1 MQNQLNNEHRIT
13 NNEHPMLKNYL
24 KIAWRNL
31 KQNKSY
37 TLINFIGLT
46 LGMTCC
52 ILIALYVKSE
62 LSYDDF
68 NKNINRISAVGSYT
82 KGFGKMME
90 TPYPLANS
98 LVNEVPVVR
107 KAVPMH
113 GTYHLYLS
121 KDKKHYTLIKQ
132 GKYTES
138 SFFDIFSF
146 RLLKGNPKKALSA
159 PNSIVLTQQTAKK
172 LFGNKEAIGKSLYW
186 QQSDTT
192 KLMNVTGIVSN
203 PPKHS
208 SIQFGALV
216 SMKTF
221 FERYGSP
228 TGWRSYM
235 FNTFA
240 LLNKHAS
247 VDQFDASLHTIAKNH
262 YKKDSTSTFFSIPYQ
277 SYHLSPL
284 TYSQNGIF
292 IGSSVLLYFF
302 GAIALFILLI
312 ACINYVNLST
322 ARASTRAREVGV
334 RKTLG
339 AGRKQIMLQFLGE
352 SVALSICSFLA
363 GVYFSFMLVGPF
375 NHLFGSSI
383 TFNSNFPLL
392 GWLLLAAIIVG
403 LLAGSYPALY
413 LSGFAPASILSGQR
427 FGNASRGWGRKVL
440 VVVQFAI
447 ASIFIIG
454 SAVVYRQLHYTQHV
468 NLGFSGKQVAVFPF
482 PKAQMWQNR
491 NTVRQIV
498 AGLPG
503 VQKASVADGIPGD
516 FGIMLGVAPKSISP
530 DIHVNLG
537 SKKYITFTPAV
548 VDYNYLPT
556 LGIKLLAGRNFSRS
570 HPSDFAGSFI
580 LNKEAV
586 NALGWTPKQA
596 VGKEISFRD
605 IKGKIVGVT
614 QNFHITSLH
623 SPIVPVLLTLTESKT
638 WSAGGMLLAKLS
650 ADHISKTVAAIKRK
664 LKSLAPHSVITYQF
678 LDQKFAA
685 MYRADR
691 RLGEVI
697 GLFAFIAVVIA
708 CLGLFGLATFATSR
722 RTKEIGIR
730 KVLGASEAS
739 IVRLLSKDFLKL
751 VAIGFV
757 IAVPIGWYA
766 MHRWLQN
773 FAYKINM
780 SWWIFLLAGGIALV
794 IALATVSWQS
804 IRAALANPVD
814 SLRNE

>member
-1 MQNQLNNEHRIT
+1 
-13 NNEHPMLKNYL
+13 MLKNYL

-62 LSYDDF
+62 LSYDQF
-68 NKNINRISAVGSYT
+68 NKNINRIVAVGSYT

-90 TPYPLANS
+90 TPYPLASS
-98 LVNEVPVVR
+98 LVNEVPGVK
-107 KAVPMH
+107 KAVPIH
-113 GTYHLYLS
+113 GAYHLYLS
-121 KDKKHYTLIKQ
+121 KDKKNYTLIKQ
-132 GKYTES
+132 GKYTQS
-138 SFFDIFSF
+138 SLFDIFSF
-146 RLLKGNPKKALSA
+146 KLLKGNPMKALSA
-159 PNSIVLTQQTAKK
+159 SNSIVLTKKAAEK
-172 LFGNKEAIGKSLYW
+172 LFGNKRAVGKSLYW

-228 TGWRSYM
+228 TQWRSYM
-235 FNTFA
+235 FRTFA
-240 LLNKHAS
+240 LLNKQAS
-247 VDQFDASLHTIAKNH
+247 MDQFGTSLRTIAQNH
-262 YKKDSTSTFFSIPYQ
+262 YKKDSTSTFFPIPYK
-277 SYHLSPL
+277 SYHLSSL
-284 TYSQNGIF
+284 TYSQNGGF
-292 IGSSVLLYFF
+292 TGSSVLLYFF
-302 GAIALFILLI
+302 GAIAFFILLI

-322 ARASTRAREVGV
+322 ARASTRAQEVGV

-339 AGRKQIMLQFLGE
+339 AGRKQIAVQFLGE

-363 GVYFSFMLVGPF
+363 GVYFSFMLVSPF

-383 TFNSNFPLL
+383 SFNSNFSLL

-403 LLAGSYPALY
+403 ILAGSYPALY
-413 LSGFAPASILSGQR
+413 LSGFSPASILSGQR
-427 FGNASRGWGRKVL
+427 FGSGSRGWGRKAL
-440 VVVQFAI
+440 VAAQFAI
-447 ASIFIIG
+447 ASIFIIS
-454 SAVVYRQLHYTQHV
+454 SAVVYRQLYYTQHV
-468 NLGFSGKQVAVFPF
+468 KLGFSGKQVVVFPF

-491 NTVRQIV
+491 NTVRQAV

-503 VQKASVADGIPGD
+503 VQQISVADGAPGD
-516 FGIMLGVAPKSISP
+516 FGIMLGVAPKSISS

-537 SKKYITFTPAV
+537 SKKYITFSPAV

-556 LGIKLLAGRNFSRS
+556 LGIKLLAGRDFSRT
-570 HPSDFAGSFI
+570 HPSDHAGAFI
-580 LNKEAV
+580 LNKKAVEAM
-586 NALGWTPKQA
+586 GWTPKQA

-614 QNFHITSLH
+614 QNFHIASLH
-623 SPIVPVLLTLTESKT
+623 RPITPVLLTLSESKT
-638 WSAGGMLLAKLS
+638 WSAGGMLLAKL
-650 ADHISKTVAAIKRK
+650 DPNNISKTVASIKNK
-664 LKSLAPHSVITYQF
+664 LKAFAPHSVITYQF

-691 RLGEVI
+691 RIGEVI

-708 CLGLFGLATFATSR
+708 CLGLFGLATFAASR

-730 KVLGASEAS
+730 KVLGASEVS
-739 IVRLLSKDFLKL
+739 IVRLLSQDFLKL

-773 FAYKINM
+773 FAYKITM
-780 SWWIFLLAGGIALV
+780 SWWIFLLAGGIALI

-804 IRAALANPVD
+804 MRAALANPVD
-814 SLRNE
+814 SLRQE